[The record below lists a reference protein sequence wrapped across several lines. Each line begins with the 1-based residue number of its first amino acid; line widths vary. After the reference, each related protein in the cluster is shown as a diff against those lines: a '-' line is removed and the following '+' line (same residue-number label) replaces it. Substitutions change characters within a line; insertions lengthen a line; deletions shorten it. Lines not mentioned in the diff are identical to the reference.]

1 MKQPKKLTRD
11 QKKLLVDLGLF
22 PKEWMNLFE
31 DDLYLHIVKKDSSDR
46 KIIDE
51 FEVSLSFDA
60 RSLRNTFVWNF
71 LFGSNNWRKYHGLP
85 MRRRKWLRQ

>member
-11 QKKLLVDLGLF
+11 QKRLLADLGLN

-46 KIIDE
+46 KIIDK
-51 FEVSLSFDA
+51 
-60 RSLRNTFVWNF
+60 T
-71 LFGSNNWRKYHGLP
+71 
-85 MRRRKWLRQ
+85 RRTITGEAD